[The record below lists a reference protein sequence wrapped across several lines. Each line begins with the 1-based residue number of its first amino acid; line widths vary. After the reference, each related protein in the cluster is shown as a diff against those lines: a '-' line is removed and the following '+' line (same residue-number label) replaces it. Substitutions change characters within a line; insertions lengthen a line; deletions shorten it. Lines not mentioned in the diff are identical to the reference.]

1 MNAFDAFSLGALSLL
16 RPWWLLALLP
26 WIWVCWPRR
35 SRFGADNPWQ
45 RVVDRH
51 LLALLMP
58 EAAGAGGRRPRLPIW
73 LALTGLLLVLALAG
87 PALPQAAR
95 GSYAREAATIV
106 LFDLSPSMHA
116 PDVRPSRVARA
127 RLKLIDWLR
136 LGREGDTALI
146 AYAGSAHIIVPLSRD
161 AKTLLPLVQ
170 ELGPELMPVAGSRPL
185 EAVKLARELLARG
198 GYQEGE
204 LLWITDGI
212 DAADLPALQAELQD
226 GRLRPHFLAVGTEAG
241 APVTTADGGMLRDKQ
256 GGIVLAR
263 LDTGPLETLASASG
277 GQVLLLSS
285 DDSDLAA
292 LATPQSEQFRQR
304 EQALSGQLRR
314 DYGPWLLL
322 PALLCLL
329 LALRRGPV
337 RQVIFRQ
344 QDSRRSTGPRSGSQ
358 PSTSRQALVGLP
370 GTALLAGL
378 LGAGLSGEAH
388 ADWRDWFRTPDQQ
401 GEARLKAGDA
411 AGAVERYADP
421 QRRAYAQARAGD
433 YAGAAINF
441 AGTDSAESHYNRANA
456 LALAGQIDDALLAY
470 NEALK
475 RNPQLNEA
483 RANRDAVQAFKKRQQ
498 EQQQQQQS
506 SEQNQNQPGQNGQ
519 QQQGQ
524 QPGNGARSESEGQEA
539 QQRQSQAG
547 DSGGDQQPPSDNPR
561 DDSGQSQTPQSGDQ
575 GQQPPKQGSDRA
587 KGGNNDARNNPLW
600 QQLPDDPG
608 GLLRRKMQL
617 ELMRRQ
623 QLAPEDDPR
632 W

>member
-1 MNAFDAFSLGALSLL
+1 MNAFAAFSLSDFSLL

-26 WIWVCWPRR
+26 WLYVCWPRR
-35 SRFGADNPWQ
+35 DRCGGDNPWR
-45 RVVDRH
+45 RVVDGH
-51 LLALLMP
+51 LLALLMQG
-58 EAAGAGGRRPRLPIW
+58 AAGPGARRRRPPFW

-116 PDVRPSRVARA
+116 PDVRPTRVARA

-136 LGREGDTALI
+136 QGREGDTALI

-185 EAVKLARELLARG
+185 EAIKLARELLGRG

-212 DAADLPALQAELQD
+212 EAADLPALRAELQD

-241 APVTTADGGMLRDKQ
+241 APVTTADGGMLRDKK

-263 LDTGPLETLASASG
+263 LDTGPLETLAAATG
-277 GQVLLLSS
+277 GQVLPLSS

-304 EQALSGQLRR
+304 DQALRGQLRR

-329 LALRRGPV
+329 LALRRGPT
-337 RQVIFRQ
+337 RQESIRQ
-344 QDSRRSTGPRSGSQ
+344 ET
-358 PSTSRQALVGLP
+358 TRQETNRHGTTRPETIRQTRAGAL
-370 GTALLAGL
+370 LLAGV
-378 LGAGLSGEAH
+378 LGAGLGSGEAR

-411 AGAVERYADP
+411 AGAASRYADP
-421 QRRAYAQARAGD
+421 KRRAYAQAKAGD
-433 YAGAAINF
+433 YAGAAINW
-441 AGTDSAESHYNRANA
+441 AGDDQALSHYNRANA
-456 LALAGQIDDALLAY
+456 LALAGQLDDALLAY
-470 NEALK
+470 NEALQ
-475 RNPQLNEA
+475 RDPQLNEA

-519 QQQGQ
+519 PQQGQ

-547 DSGGDQQPPSDNPR
+547 DSGSDQQPPSDNPR
-561 DDSGQSQTPQSGDQ
+561 DDNGQSQTPQSGDQ